1 MTTPPASVTDLDP
14 RWLSAALDTPIHAVD
29 PVRIGTGQ
37 MGSCFR
43 LRLDGPE
50 VGGRIPQTVLAKLPA
65 EDPAARAMV
74 AGTYR
79 GEVRFYTE
87 VAPTLDIRVPH
98 CHHATEVDDEG
109 RFALL
114 LEDVVAGRVGDQ
126 LAGCTPGEAIAAAEN
141 LAGLHG
147 PRWCDPTLTEV
158 EGFTIAGPE
167 DAELMAGFLPS
178 ALDTF
183 LDPQAGIGALVAA
196 EDAATLREAS
206 PVLPG
211 FLLARRERFA
221 VTHGDYRLDNLL
233 FLPDGS
239 SVALDWQTVGLGL
252 PARDLAFLV
261 TTGLSVEDRRACERD
276 VVAAYHARLAAYGVA
291 QDLAEC
297 WDDYRLGAL
306 TGLLVE
312 VFGCAFGART
322 ERGDRMFA
330 TMLARTCAAIRDL
343 DALALARG

>member
-1 MTTPPASVTDLDP
+1 MSTPPAGVDDLTP
-14 RWLSAALDTPIHAVD
+14 QWLSAALDTRVD
-29 PVRIGTGQ
+29 TVDATRIGTGQ

-43 LRLDGPE
+43 LHLDGPE
-50 VGGRIPQTVLAKLPA
+50 IGGRVPATVLAKLPA
-65 EDPAARAMV
+65 EDPASRAMV

-79 GEVRFYTE
+79 GEVRFYAE
-87 VAPTLDIRVPH
+87 VAPTLDIRVPG

-114 LEDVVAGRVGDQ
+114 LEDVAGGRVGDQ
-126 LAGCTPGEAIAAAEN
+126 LAGCTPAEAIAAAEN

-147 PRWCDPTLTEV
+147 PRWCDPTLAEIDGYAV
-158 EGFTIAGPE
+158 SGPD
-167 DAELMAGFLPS
+167 DAALMGEFLPP
-178 ALDTF
+178 AVDTF
-183 LDPQAGIGALVAA
+183 LHPETGIGALVSD

-206 PVLPG
+206 SLLPG
-211 FLLARRERFA
+211 FLLARPERFA

-233 FLPDGS
+233 FLPDGT
-239 SVALDWQTVGLGL
+239 SVALDWQTVNLGL

-261 TTGLSVEDRRACERD
+261 TTGLPIEDRRACERD
-276 VVAAYHARLAAYGVA
+276 VVAAYHARLTSYGVA
-291 QDLAEC
+291 QGLEEC
-297 WDDYRLGAL
+297 WDDYRFAVL

-322 ERGDRMFA
+322 DRGDRMFA

-343 DALALARG
+343 DTLALAQG